1 MIIVDLV
8 LCEGVKEEGLIERS
22 NQSNPSQMPMKFPG
36 FFQCKR
42 KIARLPSLP
51 SNVLLV
57 SPNQIRRLYCRFS
70 SLDKATKGT
79 LSREDFIC
87 IPELAINPIGE
98 RIIDAFFMNEDS
110 KERGEETCNFRQFV
124 KTLAHFRP
132 LDEST
137 ENPLNTR
144 EKKLEF
150 AFKIYDLDNDGKI
163 SKDDLMQ
170 VLHMMVGMNI
180 SDEQLG
186 GIADRAIKDADADK
200 DGVISF
206 DELKRVMENVDM
218 NAKMSIRFL
227 A

>member
-1 MIIVDLV
+1 MGLKSST
-8 LCEGVKEEGLIERS
+8 LLQEEDIEELQ
-22 NQSNPSQMPMKFPG
+22 NETG
-36 FFQCKR
+36 F
-42 KIARLPSLP
+42 
-51 SNVLLV
+51 

-79 LSREDFIC
+79 LSRRDFMS
-87 IPELAINPIGE
+87 IPELAINPIGD

-110 KERGEETCNFRQFV
+110 QERDEETCNFRQFV
-124 KTLAHFRP
+124 RTLAHFRP
-132 LDEST
+132 IDSAT
-137 ENPLNTR
+137 ENPLNSR
-144 EKKLEF
+144 EKKMQF

-186 GIADRAIKDADADK
+186 GIADRAISDADIDK
-200 DGVISF
+200 DGAISF
-206 DELKRVMENVDM
+206 EELKRVLENVDM
-218 NAKMSIRFL
+218 NSKMSIRFL

>member
-1 MIIVDLV
+1 MGLKSSIL
-8 LCEGVKEEGLIERS
+8 LHEEDIEELQ
-22 NQSNPSQMPMKFPG
+22 NETG
-36 FFQCKR
+36 F
-42 KIARLPSLP
+42 S
-51 SNVLLV
+51 S
-57 SPNQIRRLYCRFS
+57 NQIRRLYSRFK

-79 LSREDFIC
+79 LSRADFIS

-110 KERGEETCNFRQFV
+110 KESGEETCNFRQFV
-124 KTLAHFRP
+124 RTLAHFRP
-132 LDEST
+132 FEQSK

-144 EKKLEF
+144 EKKLQF
-150 AFKIYDLDNDGKI
+150 TFKIYDLDNDGKI

-170 VLHMMVGMNI
+170 VLHMMVGRNI

-186 GIADRAIKDADADK
+186 GIADRAISDADLDK

-206 DELKRVMENVDM
+206 EELKRVLENVDM
-218 NAKMSIRFL
+218 NSKMSIRFL

>member
-1 MIIVDLV
+1 MDLV
-8 LCEGVKEEGLIERS
+8 VQNET
-22 NQSNPSQMPMKFPG
+22 G
-36 FFQCKR
+36 F
-42 KIARLPSLP
+42 
-51 SNVLLV
+51 

-79 LSREDFIC
+79 LSRRDFMS
-87 IPELAINPIGE
+87 IPELAINPIGD

-110 KERGEETCNFRQFV
+110 QERDEETCNFRQFV
-124 KTLAHFRP
+124 RTLAHFRP
-132 LDEST
+132 IDSAT
-137 ENPLNTR
+137 ENPLNSR
-144 EKKLEF
+144 EKKMQF

-186 GIADRAIKDADADK
+186 GIADRAISDADIDK
-200 DGVISF
+200 DGAISF
-206 DELKRVMENVDM
+206 EELKRVLENVDM
-218 NAKMSIRFL
+218 NSKMSIRFL

>member
-1 MIIVDLV
+1 MGLKSST
-8 LCEGVKEEGLIERS
+8 LLQEEDIEELQ
-22 NQSNPSQMPMKFPG
+22 NETG
-36 FFQCKR
+36 F
-42 KIARLPSLP
+42 
-51 SNVLLV
+51 

-79 LSREDFIC
+79 LSRRDFIS
-87 IPELAINPIGE
+87 IPELAINPIGD

-110 KERGEETCNFRQFV
+110 QERDEETCNFRQFV
-124 KTLAHFRP
+124 RTLAHFRP
-132 LDEST
+132 IDSAT
-137 ENPLNTR
+137 ENPLNSR
-144 EKKLEF
+144 EKKMQF

-186 GIADRAIKDADADK
+186 GIADRAISDADIDK
-200 DGVISF
+200 DGAISF
-206 DELKRVMENVDM
+206 EELKRVLENVDM
-218 NAKMSIRFL
+218 NSKMSIRFL